1 MSNSR
6 KKLMDIL
13 SCPTCH
19 LDFSSDNKTCKSC
32 ERSYPEHD
40 GIIAPINDLTIQ
52 EQLKTVCIKEKTLKE
67 KIKDFIPM
75 PDERLWSQSSKKII
89 KKILLENDPQ
99 ASNCYVVNMGSG
111 VESFYKKVFSKYD
124 SLIRIGIPHK
134 GSVDVFGDAMQLP
147 LKSNSVD
154 LFFSSSVIEHLPDPE
169 RAVSELFRTI
179 KPGGLVYAEI
189 PFIGAYHMAPNDY
202 QRYTISGIES
212 LFNRHGFEMVEK
224 GICSG
229 PINALLLLAQHAVV
243 EAIPIGPIQYIFRL
257 ILTWL
262 LHPFKYLDYIFNRF
276 KWGEYL
282 ACNFYYLGRKPL

>member
-1 MSNSR
+1 
-6 KKLMDIL
+6 MDIL

-19 LDFSSDNKTCKSC
+19 LAFSIKNKTCNHC
-32 ERSYPEHD
+32 ERSYPEYN
-40 GIIAPINDLTIQ
+40 GTFAPINDLKIQ
-52 EQLKTVCIKEKTLKE
+52 EE
-67 KIKDFIPM
+67 PM

-89 KKILLENDPQ
+89 NKILLEKNPQ
-99 ASNCYVVNMGSG
+99 ASDCYVVNMGSG
-111 VESFYKKVFSKYD
+111 VETFYKKVFSKYD
-124 SLIRIGIPHK
+124 SLIRIGIPHE

-154 LFFSSSVIEHLPDPE
+154 LFFSSSVIEHLPAPE

-212 LFNRHGFEMVEK
+212 LFNRHGFDMVKK

-229 PINALLLLAQHAVV
+229 PINALLLLVQHAVV

-262 LHPFKYLDYIFNRF
+262 LHPFKYLDYIFNRL

-282 ACNFYYLGRKPL
+282 ACNFYYLGTKPL

>member
-1 MSNSR
+1 MLVR
-6 KKLMDIL
+6 RWADTVKKQRLV
-13 SCPTCH
+13 
-19 LDFSSDNKTCKSC
+19 NKNLGKNITK
-32 ERSYPEHD
+32 EH
-40 GIIAPINDLTIQ
+40 
-52 EQLKTVCIKEKTLKE
+52 E
-67 KIKDFIPM
+67 KIYNEIEKRFGETKKCNFGHI
-75 PDERLWSQSSKKII
+75 RGSKT
-89 KKILLENDPQ
+89 
-99 ASNCYVVNMGSG
+99 G
-111 VESFYKKVFSKYD
+111 VKHE
-124 SLIRIGIPHK
+124 

-154 LFFSSSVIEHLPDPE
+154 LFFSSSVIEHLPAPE

-212 LFNRHGFEMVEK
+212 LFNRHGFDMVKK

-229 PINALLLLAQHAVV
+229 PINALLLLVQHAVV

-282 ACNFYYLGRKPL
+282 ACNFYYLGTKPL